1 MNFEIYFIE
10 ALPLFLMG
18 VLCGFIR
25 FARTENELANEPQD
39 ENKKAIINR
48 TRYLRGI
55 DVVLTSAIT
64 GLIVFALLSYFS
76 QISYIIR
83 VAIAAA
89 VALYGI
95 DRILEFIHKIISL
108 KKEAKQ

>member
-1 MNFEIYFIE
+1 MDLKYYIIE

-18 VLCGFIR
+18 FLCGFVR

-39 ENKKAIINR
+39 EKRQAIIKR

-55 DVVLTSAIT
+55 DVILTSAIT
-64 GLIVFALLSYFS
+64 GLIVFALLTHFTGL
-76 QISYIIR
+76 SYIVK
-83 VAIAAA
+83 VAIAAG

-95 DRILEFIHKIISL
+95 DKILELIHKVISL
-108 KKEAKQ
+108 KKEAKG

>member
-1 MNFEIYFIE
+1 MSIDFYIIEI
-10 ALPLFLMG
+10 LPLFLMG
-18 VLCGFIR
+18 LLCGFVR

-39 ENKKAIINR
+39 EKKKAIINR

-64 GLIVFALLSYFS
+64 GLIVFALLSHFQ
-76 QISYIIR
+76 QISYIVR

-89 VALYGI
+89 VAIYGI
-95 DRILEFIHKIISL
+95 DKILELIHKVINL
-108 KKEAKQ
+108 KKEAKG